1 MSIDIIKLLQKKKK
15 LVLADWMTA
24 QLGDAGLREDLMS
37 NEELR
42 EQSEELLNTLLKT
55 INERNLSDVQSSDFE
70 PVHEILGGI
79 SISRARQGFSPRETR
94 IYIFSLKDALMKSML
109 EDLNGDPN
117 AMIDGLVKI
126 SKLMDSLGVVTFETF
141 IKGREEVILRQT
153 DEITEI

>member
-1 MSIDIIKLLQKKKK
+1 MSTDITKLLHKKKK
-15 LVLADWMTA
+15 LVLEDWMTA

-79 SISRARQGFSPRETR
+79 SISNPGR
-94 IYIFSLKDALMKSML
+94 L
-109 EDLNGDPN
+109 
-117 AMIDGLVKI
+117 
-126 SKLMDSLGVVTFETF
+126 F
-141 IKGREEVILRQT
+141 I
-153 DEITEI
+153 